1 MKLFFI
7 VLILSCSISLVAQQP
22 CACCTPE
29 HRQFDFW
36 LGKWDVFNPAGKKVG
51 ENTITQVQGKCVLLE
66 NWVSTGTG
74 TSYNYYDPTDS
85 TWNQLYLD
93 NQGTILKLKGKFEDN
108 KMILWSDEVKGQNG
122 NYRNRITWQ
131 QLPDGHVSQKWDIVA
146 LNGTVLSVAF
156 DGVYKKKN

>member
-1 MKLFFI
+1 MKTS
-7 VLILSCSISLVAQQP
+7 LILALFSVTFSMQAQQP

-36 LGKWDVFNPAGKKVG
+36 LGKWDAFNPAGKKVG
-51 ENTITQVQGKCVLLE
+51 ENTITQVQGNCVLLE

-93 NQGTILKLKGKFEDN
+93 NQGTILKLKGKFEVN

>member
-1 MKLFFI
+1 MKTS
-7 VLILSCSISLVAQQP
+7 LILILFGLSLSLQAQQN
-22 CACCTPE
+22 CSCCSDQ
-29 HRQFDFW
+29 HHQFDFW
-36 LGKWDVFNPAGKKVG
+36 IGKWDVFNPAGKKVG
-51 ENTITQVQGKCVLLE
+51 ENTITQVQDNCVLLE

-74 TSYNYYDPTDS
+74 TSYNYYDPADS

-108 KMILWSDEVKGQNG
+108 KMILWSNEVRGQNG

-131 QLPDGHVSQKWDIVA
+131 LLPDGHVSQKWDIVA

-156 DGVYKKKN
+156 DGVYKKKY